1 MSIDV
6 ISKMAPTKATFH
18 WLFWRITSCLEYSMT
33 EAFCVEKWDHFSI
46 SHSEYQ
52 FYHQNPT
59 DLVILNTSNPLQDK
73 LLTTIHTVYP
83 TCTIHTTGHKV

>member
-1 MSIDV
+1 
-6 ISKMAPTKATFH
+6 
-18 WLFWRITSCLEYSMT
+18 MT

-73 LLTTIHTVYP
+73 LLTTIQYIQLAQYTLLV
-83 TCTIHTTGHKV
+83 TKFRVGKINVF